1 MSCITESQIENLKKF
16 IDSHENFYV
25 VGHKEPDGDCI
36 SSSLGMASL
45 LEKLN
50 KKVQLLSA
58 GPFKRPEIKKFE
70 KKFSKNPKKNFTK
83 ENTAV
88 IIVDCSEI
96 ERVGEEIAEI
106 IKDFDIFVIDH
117 HKTSNADENKS
128 IIYPKSPATAYLV
141 QLIYEKII
149 GTPEKE
155 LSEILFFGFCTDTG
169 FFRFLDSDS
178 SEVFEGVSRLVK
190 NGANPRKTYSDMNS
204 GKPFSTRK
212 LLGIMLSRAEQ
223 YFNGKL
229 IVTYETLEDTNLY
242 GKEGRDSDSLYQLL
256 LSVDEVQAVLFV
268 RQDTDKT
275 CTAGFRSKDVIDV
288 SAIAAKFGG
297 GGHKNAAGLS
307 TEGTLDTLL
316 PKIISEFEKVLSK

>member
-58 GPFKRPEIKKFE
+58 GPFKRPEIKQFE

-128 IIYPKSPATAYLV
+128 IIYPSSPAAAYLV

>member
-1 MSCITESQIENLKKF
+1 MSYIAENKIENLKKF

-36 SSSLGMASL
+36 SSSLGIASL
-45 LEKLN
+45 LEKFN
-50 KKVQLLSA
+50 KNYRLLSA
-58 GPFKRPEIKKFE
+58 GPFKRPEIKQFE
-70 KKFSKNPKKNFTK
+70 SKFSKNKKKSFVK

-96 ERVGEEIAEI
+96 ERVGEDIAEI
-106 IKDFDIFVIDH
+106 IKNFDIFVIDH
-117 HKTSNADENKS
+117 HKTANADEEKS
-128 IIYPKSPATAYLV
+128 IIYPNSPATAFLI
-141 QLIYEKII
+141 QLIYEKLV
-149 GTPEKE
+149 GNPNEE
-155 LSEILFFGFCTDTG
+155 LSKILFFGICTDTG
-169 FFRFLDSDS
+169 YFRFLDTDS
-178 SEVFEGVSRLVK
+178 KDVFTGISRLVE
-190 NGANPRKTYSDMNS
+190 NGANPRETYSEINS

-229 IVTYETLEDTNLY
+229 IVTFETLEDTKLF

-256 LSVDEVQAVLFV
+256 LSVDGVQAVLFV

-307 TEGTLDTLL
+307 TEGTLSTLL
-316 PKIISEFEKVLSK
+316 PKIISEFEKVLS

>member
-58 GPFKRPEIKKFE
+58 VPFKRPEIKKFE

-316 PKIISEFEKVLSK
+316 PKIISEFEKVLS

>member
-1 MSCITESQIENLKKF
+1 
-16 IDSHENFYV
+16 
-25 VGHKEPDGDCI
+25 
-36 SSSLGMASL
+36 
-45 LEKLN
+45 
-50 KKVQLLSA
+50 
-58 GPFKRPEIKKFE
+58 
-70 KKFSKNPKKNFTK
+70 
-83 ENTAV
+83 
-88 IIVDCSEI
+88 
-96 ERVGEEIAEI
+96 
-106 IKDFDIFVIDH
+106 
-117 HKTSNADENKS
+117 
-128 IIYPKSPATAYLV
+128 
-141 QLIYEKII
+141 
-149 GTPEKE
+149 
-155 LSEILFFGFCTDTG
+155 
-169 FFRFLDSDS
+169 
-178 SEVFEGVSRLVK
+178 
-190 NGANPRKTYSDMNS
+190 MNS

>member
-1 MSCITESQIENLKKF
+1 MSYITESQIDSLKKF
-16 IDSHENFYV
+16 IDAHENFYV

-36 SSSLGMASL
+36 SSSLGIASL

-58 GPFKRPEIKKFE
+58 GPFKRPEIKQFE
-70 KKFSKNPKKNFTK
+70 KKFSKNPKKSFTK

-88 IIVDCSEI
+88 IQVDCSEI
-96 ERVGEEIAEI
+96 ERVGEEIAEF
-106 IKDFDIFVIDH
+106 IKDFDIFIVDH

-128 IIYPKSPATAYLV
+128 IIYPKSPAAAYLV

-149 GTPEKE
+149 GNPDEE
-155 LSEILFFGFCTDTG
+155 LSKILFFGFCTDTG
-169 FFRFLDSDS
+169 YFRFLDQDS

-190 NGANPRKTYSDMNS
+190 NGANPRATYSEINS

-275 CTAGFRSKDVIDV
+275 CTAGFRSKDIIDV

-316 PKIISEFEKVLSK
+316 PKIISEFEKVLS

>member
-1 MSCITESQIENLKKF
+1 MSSITESKIANLKKF

-25 VGHKEPDGDCI
+25 VGHKEPDGDCV
-36 SSSLGMASL
+36 SSSLGIASL

-70 KKFSKNPKKNFTK
+70 KKFYKSPKKNFTK

-88 IIVDCSEI
+88 IMVDCSEI
-96 ERVGEEIAEI
+96 ERIGEDIAEI
-106 IKDFDIFVIDH
+106 IKDFDIFIVDH
-117 HKTSNADENKS
+117 HKTANADEDNS
-128 IIYPKSPATAYLV
+128 IIYPTSPAAAYLV
-141 QLIYEKII
+141 QQIYEKII
-149 GTPEKE
+149 GNPDEE
-155 LSEILFFGFCTDTG
+155 LSKTLFFGFCTDTG
-169 FFRFLDSDS
+169 FFRFLDSDTC
-178 SEVFEGVSRLVK
+178 EVFEGVSRLVK
-190 NGANPRKTYSDMNS
+190 NGANPRQTYSDINS

-229 IVTYETLEDTNLY
+229 IVTYETLEDTNLF

-256 LSVDEVQAVLFV
+256 LSVDGVQAVLFV

-275 CTAGFRSKDVIDV
+275 CTAGFRSKDVVDV
-288 SAIAAKFGG
+288 SAIASKFGG

-316 PKIISEFEKVLSK
+316 PKIIGEFEKVLS

>member
-1 MSCITESQIENLKKF
+1 MSSITESKIANLKKF

-25 VGHKEPDGDCI
+25 VGHKEPDGDCV
-36 SSSLGMASL
+36 SSSLGIASL

-70 KKFSKNPKKNFTK
+70 KKFYKSPKKNFTK

-88 IIVDCSEI
+88 IMVDCSEI
-96 ERVGEEIAEI
+96 ERVGEDIAEI
-106 IKDFDIFVIDH
+106 IKDFDIFIVDH
-117 HKTSNADENKS
+117 HKTANADEDNS
-128 IIYPKSPATAYLV
+128 IIYPTSPAAAYLV
-141 QLIYEKII
+141 QQIYEKII
-149 GTPEKE
+149 GNPDEE
-155 LSEILFFGFCTDTG
+155 LSKTLFFGFCTDTG
-169 FFRFLDSDS
+169 FFRFLDTC
-178 SEVFEGVSRLVK
+178 EVFEGVSRLVK
-190 NGANPRKTYSDMNS
+190 NGANPRQTYSDINS

-229 IVTYETLEDTNLY
+229 IVTYETLEDTNLL

-256 LSVDEVQAVLFV
+256 LSVDGVQAVLFV

-275 CTAGFRSKDVIDV
+275 CTAGFRSKDVVDV
-288 SAIAAKFGG
+288 SAIASKFGG

-316 PKIISEFEKVLSK
+316 PKIISEFEKILS

>member
-1 MSCITESQIENLKKF
+1 MSYITENKIENLKKF

-36 SSSLGMASL
+36 SSSLGIASL
-45 LEKLN
+45 LEKFN
-50 KKVQLLSA
+50 KNYRLLSA
-58 GPFKRPEIKKFE
+58 GPFKRPEIKQFE
-70 KKFSKNPKKNFTK
+70 SKFSKNQKKSFEK

-96 ERVGEEIAEI
+96 ERVGEDIAEI
-106 IKDFDIFVIDH
+106 IKNFDIFVIDH
-117 HKTSNADENKS
+117 HKTANADEEKS
-128 IIYPKSPATAYLV
+128 IIYPNSPATAFLI
-141 QLIYEKII
+141 QLIYEKLV
-149 GTPEKE
+149 GNPNEE
-155 LSEILFFGFCTDTG
+155 LSKILFFGICTDTG
-169 FFRFLDSDS
+169 YFRFLDTDS
-178 SEVFEGVSRLVK
+178 KDVFTGISRLVE
-190 NGANPRKTYSDMNS
+190 NGANPRETYSEINS

-229 IVTYETLEDTNLY
+229 IVTYETLEDTKLF

-256 LSVDEVQAVLFV
+256 LSVDGVQAVLFV

-307 TEGTLDTLL
+307 TEGTLSTLL
-316 PKIISEFEKVLSK
+316 PKIISEFEKVLS

>member
-1 MSCITESQIENLKKF
+1 MSYIAENKIENLKKF

-36 SSSLGMASL
+36 SSSLGIASL
-45 LEKLN
+45 LEKFN
-50 KKVQLLSA
+50 KNYRLLSA
-58 GPFKRPEIKKFE
+58 GPFKRPEIKQFE
-70 KKFSKNPKKNFTK
+70 SKFSKNKKKSFVK

-96 ERVGEEIAEI
+96 ERVGEDIAEI
-106 IKDFDIFVIDH
+106 IKNFDIFVIDH
-117 HKTSNADENKS
+117 HKTANADEEKS
-128 IIYPKSPATAYLV
+128 IIYPNSPATAFLI
-141 QLIYEKII
+141 QLIYEKLV
-149 GTPEKE
+149 GNPNEE
-155 LSEILFFGFCTDTG
+155 LSKILFFGICTDTG
-169 FFRFLDSDS
+169 YFRFLDTDS
-178 SEVFEGVSRLVK
+178 KDVFTGISRLVE
-190 NGANPRKTYSDMNS
+190 NGANPRETYSEINS

-229 IVTYETLEDTNLY
+229 IVTFETLEDTKLF

-256 LSVDEVQAVLFV
+256 LSVDGVQAVLFV

-307 TEGTLDTLL
+307 TEGTLSNLL
-316 PKIISEFEKVLSK
+316 PKIISEFEKVLS

>member
-1 MSCITESQIENLKKF
+1 MSYIAENKIENLKKF

-36 SSSLGMASL
+36 SSSLGIASL
-45 LEKLN
+45 LEKFN
-50 KKVQLLSA
+50 KNYRLLSA
-58 GPFKRPEIKKFE
+58 GPFKRPEIKQFE
-70 KKFSKNPKKNFTK
+70 SKFSKNQKKSFVK

-96 ERVGEEIAEI
+96 ERVGEDIAEI
-106 IKDFDIFVIDH
+106 IKNFDIFVIDH
-117 HKTSNADENKS
+117 HKTANADEEKS
-128 IIYPKSPATAYLV
+128 IIYPNSPATAFLI
-141 QLIYEKII
+141 QLIYEKLV
-149 GTPEKE
+149 GNPNEE
-155 LSEILFFGFCTDTG
+155 LSKILFFGICTDTG
-169 FFRFLDSDS
+169 YFRFLDTDS
-178 SEVFEGVSRLVK
+178 KDVFTGISRLVE
-190 NGANPRKTYSDMNS
+190 NGANPRETYSEINS

-229 IVTYETLEDTNLY
+229 IVTFETLEDTKLF

-256 LSVDEVQAVLFV
+256 LSVDGVQAVLFV

-307 TEGTLDTLL
+307 TEGTLSTLL
-316 PKIISEFEKVLSK
+316 PKIISEFEKVLS

>member
-1 MSCITESQIENLKKF
+1 MSYITENKIENLKKF

-36 SSSLGMASL
+36 SSSLGIASL
-45 LEKLN
+45 LEKFN
-50 KKVQLLSA
+50 KNYRLLSA
-58 GPFKRPEIKKFE
+58 GPFKRPEIKQFE
-70 KKFSKNPKKNFTK
+70 SKFSKNPKKSFEK

-96 ERVGEEIAEI
+96 ERVGEDIAEI
-106 IKDFDIFVIDH
+106 IKNFDIFVIDH
-117 HKTSNADENKS
+117 HKTANADEEKS
-128 IIYPKSPATAYLV
+128 IIYPNSPATAFLI
-141 QLIYEKII
+141 QLIYEKLV
-149 GTPEKE
+149 GNPNEE
-155 LSEILFFGFCTDTG
+155 LSKILFFGICTDTG
-169 FFRFLDSDS
+169 YFRFLDTDS
-178 SEVFEGVSRLVK
+178 KDVFTGISRLVE
-190 NGANPRKTYSDMNS
+190 NGANPRETYSEINS

-229 IVTYETLEDTNLY
+229 IVTYETLEDTKLF

-256 LSVDEVQAVLFV
+256 LSVDGVQAVLFV

-307 TEGTLDTLL
+307 TEGTLSTLL
-316 PKIISEFEKVLSK
+316 PKIISEFEKVLS

>member
-1 MSCITESQIENLKKF
+1 MSYIAENKIENLKKF

-36 SSSLGMASL
+36 SSSLGIASL
-45 LEKLN
+45 LEKFN
-50 KKVQLLSA
+50 KNYRLLSA
-58 GPFKRPEIKKFE
+58 GPFKRPEIKQFE
-70 KKFSKNPKKNFTK
+70 SKFSKNQKKSFVK

-96 ERVGEEIAEI
+96 ERVGEDIAEI
-106 IKDFDIFVIDH
+106 IKNFDIFVIDH
-117 HKTSNADENKS
+117 HKTANADEEKS
-128 IIYPKSPATAYLV
+128 IIYPNSPATAFLI
-141 QLIYEKII
+141 QLIYEKLV
-149 GTPEKE
+149 GNPNEE
-155 LSEILFFGFCTDTG
+155 LSKILFFGICTDTG
-169 FFRFLDSDS
+169 YFRFLDTDS
-178 SEVFEGVSRLVK
+178 KDVFTGISRLVE
-190 NGANPRKTYSDMNS
+190 NGANPRETYSEINS

-229 IVTYETLEDTNLY
+229 IVTYETLEDTKLF

-256 LSVDEVQAVLFV
+256 LSVDGVQAVLFV

-307 TEGTLDTLL
+307 TEGTLSTLL
-316 PKIISEFEKVLSK
+316 PKIISEFEKVLS

>member
-1 MSCITESQIENLKKF
+1 MSYITESQIENLKKF
-16 IDSHENFYV
+16 IDSHDNFYV

-58 GPFKRPEIKKFE
+58 GPFKRPEIKQFE

-128 IIYPKSPATAYLV
+128 IIYPSSPATAYLV

-149 GTPEKE
+149 GNPDEE
-155 LSEILFFGFCTDTG
+155 LSKILFFGFCTDTG
-169 FFRFLDSDS
+169 YFRFLDQGS

-190 NGANPRKTYSDMNS
+190 NGANPRATYSEINS

-275 CTAGFRSKDVIDV
+275 CTAGFRSKDVVDV

-316 PKIISEFEKVLSK
+316 PKIISEFEKVLS

>member
-1 MSCITESQIENLKKF
+1 MSYIAENKIENLKKF

-36 SSSLGMASL
+36 SSSLGIASL
-45 LEKLN
+45 LEKFN
-50 KKVQLLSA
+50 KNYRLLSA
-58 GPFKRPEIKKFE
+58 GPFKRPEIKQFE
-70 KKFSKNPKKNFTK
+70 SKFSKNQKKSFEK

-96 ERVGEEIAEI
+96 ERVGEDIAEI
-106 IKDFDIFVIDH
+106 IKNFDIFVIDH
-117 HKTSNADENKS
+117 HKTANADEEKS
-128 IIYPKSPATAYLV
+128 IIYPNSPATAFLI
-141 QLIYEKII
+141 QLIYEKLV
-149 GTPEKE
+149 GNPNEE
-155 LSEILFFGFCTDTG
+155 LSKILFFGICTDTG
-169 FFRFLDSDS
+169 YFRFLDTDS
-178 SEVFEGVSRLVK
+178 KDVFTGISRLVE
-190 NGANPRKTYSDMNS
+190 NGANPRETYSEINS

-229 IVTYETLEDTNLY
+229 IVTYETLEDTKLF

-256 LSVDEVQAVLFV
+256 LSVDGVQAVLFV

-307 TEGTLDTLL
+307 TEGTLSTLL
-316 PKIISEFEKVLSK
+316 PKIISEFEKVLS

>member
-1 MSCITESQIENLKKF
+1 MSYIAENKIENLKKF

-36 SSSLGMASL
+36 SSSLGIASL

-50 KKVQLLSA
+50 KNYRLLSA
-58 GPFKRPEIKKFE
+58 GPFKRPEIKQFE
-70 KKFSKNPKKNFTK
+70 SKFSKNQKKSFVK

-96 ERVGEEIAEI
+96 ERVGEDIAEI
-106 IKDFDIFVIDH
+106 IKNFDIFVIDH
-117 HKTSNADENKS
+117 HKTANADEEKS
-128 IIYPKSPATAYLV
+128 IIYPNSPATAFLI
-141 QLIYEKII
+141 QLIYEKLV
-149 GTPEKE
+149 GNPNEE
-155 LSEILFFGFCTDTG
+155 LSKILFFGICTDTG
-169 FFRFLDSDS
+169 YFRFLDTDS
-178 SEVFEGVSRLVK
+178 KDVFTGISRLVE
-190 NGANPRKTYSDMNS
+190 NGANPRETYSEINS

-229 IVTYETLEDTNLY
+229 IVTYETLEDTKLF

-256 LSVDEVQAVLFV
+256 LSVDGVQAVLFV

-307 TEGTLDTLL
+307 TEGTLSTLL
-316 PKIISEFEKVLSK
+316 PKIISEFEKVLS

>member
-1 MSCITESQIENLKKF
+1 MSYIAENKIENLKKF

-36 SSSLGMASL
+36 SSSLGIASL
-45 LEKLN
+45 LEKFN
-50 KKVQLLSA
+50 KNYRLLSA
-58 GPFKRPEIKKFE
+58 GPFKRPEIKQFE
-70 KKFSKNPKKNFTK
+70 SKFSKNQKKSFEK

-96 ERVGEEIAEI
+96 ERVGEDIAEI
-106 IKDFDIFVIDH
+106 IKNFDIFVIDH
-117 HKTSNADENKS
+117 HKTANADEEKS
-128 IIYPKSPATAYLV
+128 IIYPNSPATAFLI
-141 QLIYEKII
+141 QLIYEKLV
-149 GTPEKE
+149 GNPNEE
-155 LSEILFFGFCTDTG
+155 LSKILFFGICTDTG
-169 FFRFLDSDS
+169 YFRFLDTDS
-178 SEVFEGVSRLVK
+178 KDVFIGISRLVE
-190 NGANPRKTYSDMNS
+190 NGANPRETYSEINS

-229 IVTYETLEDTNLY
+229 IVTYETLEDTKLF

-256 LSVDEVQAVLFV
+256 LSVDGVQAVLFV

-307 TEGTLDTLL
+307 TEGTLSTLL
-316 PKIISEFEKVLSK
+316 PKIISEFEKVLS